1 MSPFQSN
8 SLRGQGEEQ
17 QLKSNVLP
25 GLPDGKEGHCFLVV
39 ALHPGHV
46 KSLTPDGK
54 EGHCFL
60 VVALH
65 PGHVKS
71 LTGMVT

>member
-1 MSPFQSN
+1 MNQIFFKEFNLCGTQSTRMATSPFQSN
-8 SLRGQGEEQ
+8 SLRGQGEDQ

-25 GLPDGKEGHCFLVV
+25 GLPDGFLVV
-39 ALHPGHV
+39 
-46 KSLTPDGK
+46 D
-54 EGHCFL
+54 
-60 VVALH
+60 LH